1 VDFKDFNALLNS
13 HVLEMTSGQ
22 THLFE
27 VSIDKRDMW
36 DTYMGAFPPGTNEV
50 FRERR
55 EHDCNCCH
63 NFIRDLGAVVAIK
76 DNKVITIWDFQVG
89 DDRFQPVV
97 DAMALL
103 IRSKAVK
110 DVFLPTRRSFGTAS
124 NVEVYENGGF
134 NRWYHF
140 HAVLANSVRI
150 YKEDDV
156 GRVKGQMRDSRNV
169 LKRSF
174 QELTEDAIE
183 TVRDLIS
190 QGSLLY
196 KGEEWSGPLSKFI
209 SIFRG
214 YHSADR
220 REQENYCWAVSVEAG
235 AALARIKNH
244 SIGVLLTD
252 TSNGV
257 ELNEAVKRYEE
268 IVAPS
273 NYKRPKAIFTKKMV
287 SDAQDTVE
295 QLGFS
300 KSLGR
305 RHATLGDITVNNIL
319 FANRD
324 AAKEMQ
330 GDVFAELADSVPEKV
345 QNFGRVGEVTA
356 RDFVTNILPK
366 AVELELLLENGHDGN
381 LVSLIAPKDPDSPTM
396 FKWNNGFSWAYSGN
410 ITDSMKQRV
419 KSHGGNIEGVL
430 RFSIQW
436 NERGDCLD
444 DLDAHCKEPSGYHI
458 YFSNKQHPSTT
469 GALDVDIIHPKGAA
483 VENITWTDPERMEK
497 GKYKFYVNDYSHRGG
512 KSGFTAEIEF
522 DGKIYSFE
530 YPKPLRQD
538 QIIEV
543 AEVEFDG
550 DKFSIKPILSTEESS
565 REIWGLNTNSFYPVS
580 AVMYSP
586 NYWDEQEGIGHR
598 HYLFLLKGCRNPE
611 SPNGFF
617 NEFLKE
623 ELLVHKRVFEAL
635 GAKMRVEPSDDQL
648 SGLGFSSTKRASV
661 TVRVK
666 GSFTRVV
673 RITF

>member
-1 VDFKDFNALLNS
+1 MEFKNFNTLLSN
-13 HVLEMTSGQ
+13 HVLELTNGQ

-27 VSIDKRDMW
+27 VSTNRGEMW
-36 DTYMGAFPPGTNEV
+36 ETYLEAFPPGTNEV

-55 EHDCNCCH
+55 EHDCDCCH
-63 NFIRDLGAVVAIK
+63 NFIRDLGAVIAIL
-76 DNKVITIWDFQVG
+76 DNKVVTIWDFQVG

-97 DAMALL
+97 DAMARL

-110 DVFLPTRRSFGTAS
+110 DVFLPTRRAFGTAS
-124 NVEVYENGGF
+124 SVEILADGSTH
-134 NRWYHF
+134 RWYHF
-140 HAVLANSVRI
+140 HAVLANSVKT

-156 GRVKGQMRDSRNV
+156 GRIKGQMRDNRNV

-174 QELTEDAIE
+174 QELTEDSVE

-190 QGSLLY
+190 QGSLY
-196 KGEEWSGPLSKFI
+196 KGEEWSGPLSKF
-209 SIFRG
+209 SSLFLG
-214 YHSADR
+214 YHVTIDR

-252 TSNGV
+252 IATGV
-257 ELNEAVKRYEE
+257 DINEAVKRYER

-273 NYKRPKAIFTKKMV
+273 SYKRPKAIFTKKMV
-287 SDAQDTVE
+287 AAAQETVE
-295 QLGFS
+295 YLGLAN
-300 KSLGR
+300 SLGR

-324 AAKEMQ
+324 AAKEMK

-410 ITDSMKQRV
+410 ITDSMKQHV

-458 YFSNKQHPSTT
+458 YYNNKQHKSTT
-469 GALDVDIIHPKGAA
+469 GALDVDIIHPEGVA

-497 GKYKFYVNDYSHRGG
+497 GKYKFYVNDYSYRGG

-522 DGKIYSFE
+522 DGKVYSFE
-530 YPKPLRQD
+530 YPKPLRQN
-538 QIIEV
+538 QNIEV

>member
-324 AAKEMQ
+324 AVKEMQ
-330 GDVFAELADSVPEKV
+330 GNVFSELADSVPEKV